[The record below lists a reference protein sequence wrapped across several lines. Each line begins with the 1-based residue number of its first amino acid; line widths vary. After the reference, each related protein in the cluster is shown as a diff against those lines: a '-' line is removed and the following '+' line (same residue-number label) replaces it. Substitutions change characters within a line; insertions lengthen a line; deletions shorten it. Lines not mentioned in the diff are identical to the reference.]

1 MFNIFSR
8 SKDYQLPTKEQL
20 PTDKNIEDYTVPEKS
35 KKSTEHYRVGFTDD
49 GYVTLTFM
57 SGSFSS
63 TLYLTPGASER
74 LIRML
79 RSTYEEDEVDVDDEV
94 TKE

>member
-8 SKDYQLPTKEQL
+8 SKDYQLPKTE
-20 PTDKNIEDYTVPEKS
+20 NIEDYQVSEKS
-35 KKSTEHYRVGFTDD
+35 SKNNETYRVGFTDD

-63 TLYLTPGASER
+63 TLYLTPGACER

-79 RSTYEEDEVDVDDEV
+79 RSTYEEDEADEV
-94 TKE
+94 EEETKE